1 MTATQTTQNEFRG
14 HIAELD
20 GLRAVGMAVVLLN
33 HFWLKKMNVVLFELG
48 QLGWIAMDSFFV
60 LSGFL
65 IAGILLDNRSKP
77 DYYRT
82 YYIRRALRIF
92 PLYYLVLL
100 ILAGIIHFRDG
111 GSEYRYLIQHWGSPA
126 WFTFYLGNIKTA
138 IRGDWAPVI
147 GYAPLWSLQVEEQF
161 YLLFPFAVSLLSLT
175 NLRRLLFA
183 AVAVSPIL
191 RILFYLHNPH
201 NPYLQFV
208 LLPCRLDGLAWGGLI
223 AIRYRMGPW
232 HIPKVRLTLLAIG
245 LLAATC
251 IGSILSEVANQPQS
265 TSPYNRLF
273 GYTLSVSA
281 CGCLVLWLI
290 RFRGSPYTRW
300 LRIKPVQYL
309 GKISYG
315 IYLLHLLAY
324 RTLRVFA
331 ERGIGHL
338 SDDSHIHFVLVVGL
352 SVLYGALSWH
362 FIERP
367 IFRLKDRLWPSNSSD
382 RQAASDVMAKPN
394 AQLVIE

>member
-1 MTATQTTQNEFRG
+1 MTAAQTTESGFRG

-33 HFWLKKMNVVLFELG
+33 HFWMEKMNLFLYELG

-65 IAGILLDNRSKP
+65 IAGILLDTRDKH

-100 ILAGIIHFRDG
+100 ILAGLIHFRHG
-111 GSEYRYLIQHWGSPA
+111 GAEYQDILQHWGSPA

-138 IRGDWAPVI
+138 IVGDWPPGI

-161 YLLFPFAVSLLSLT
+161 YLLFPVAVSLLSLT

-183 AVAVSPIL
+183 AVIVSPIL
-191 RILFYLHNPH
+191 RILFYVYNPH

-232 HIPKVRLTLLAIG
+232 HIPKVHLTVLTFV

-251 IGSILSEVANQPQS
+251 IGSILSTVPALPQAG
-265 TSPYNRLF
+265 SPYNRLF
-273 GYTLSVSA
+273 GYTLSVAA
-281 CGCLVLWLI
+281 CACLVLWLV
-290 RFRGSPYTRW
+290 RFRGSPYTSF
-300 LRIKPVQYL
+300 LRLAPIQYL

-315 IYLLHLLAY
+315 IYLLHLFAY
-324 RTLRVFA
+324 RSLRVFA
-331 ERGIGHL
+331 EHGVGHL
-338 SDDSHIHFVLVVGL
+338 SDDSHLHFALVVAL
-352 SVLYGALSWH
+352 SILYGALSWH

-367 IFRLKDRLWPSNSSD
+367 IFRLKDRLWPSKSLNRPD
-382 RQAASDVMAKPN
+382 ALELPHT
-394 AQLVIE
+394 QLVAE